1 MSKKKKNKKVRN
13 IITTILIFC
22 DVFAIVMFFLVYGPY
37 RGFRDWLVTT
47 AMNTMTHQY
56 FATTFYNQETI
67 NKVLESNIVV
77 EPDFDTDLDLIVSK
91 PHEYIDE
98 YDKEILEHDD
108 DELYKVIEIKGKGYN
123 GFLAAIYD
131 PSKIK
136 LVTSRYLGKEGEYLV
151 DMSKREGAV
160 LAINGGGFVDINGF
174 GDGGDPVGTII
185 KDGKILNYESN
196 SPGKGVIGF
205 TNDDKLYLG
214 KVSAKEAVALGVRDA
229 VEFGPFLIVN
239 GKSSFIN
246 GNGGYGNHPRSAI
259 AQRQDGV
266 VLFLVIDGRSLK
278 SKGADMNDLV
288 EILLKYHAYNAAN
301 LDGGNSS
308 VLVVENEIVNHP
320 FNWDNDEVTRP
331 IPDGFIL
338 VP

>member
-1 MSKKKKNKKVRN
+1 MSKKKSKKKNKIFT
-13 IITTILIFC
+13 IILAFC
-22 DVFAIVMFFLVYGPY
+22 DIVAITVLFLLYGPY

-47 AMNTMTHQY
+47 AMSTMHHQY
-56 FATTFYNQETI
+56 FATTFYSDDAI
-67 NKVLESNIVV
+67 NRVLEDNVV
-77 EPDFDTDLDLIVSK
+77 IEPEFNTDTNLIVAEK
-91 PHEYIDE
+91 NTYIDE
-98 YDKEILEHDD
+98 YDKEILDHSDND
-108 DELYKVIEIKGKGYN
+108 LYKIIEIKGKGYN
-123 GFLAAIYD
+123 GYMAAIYD

-136 LVTSRYLGKEGEYLV
+136 LVTSKYLGTKGEYLV

-160 LAINGGGFVDINGF
+160 LAINGGGFVDVNGF
-174 GDGGDPVGTII
+174 GNGGSPVGTVI
-185 KDGKILNYESN
+185 KNGKILSTG
-196 SPGKGVIGF
+196 SGAAGRGIIGF

-214 KVSAKEAVALGVRDA
+214 KISEKEAVRIGIRDA

-239 GKSSFIN
+239 GQSSFIN
-246 GNGGYGNHPRSAI
+246 GNGGYGHHPRSAI
-259 AQRQDGV
+259 AQRKDGI

-288 EILLKYHAYNAAN
+288 EILLRYHAYNAAN

-308 VLVVENEIVNHP
+308 VLVVENEIINHP
-320 FNWDNDEVTRP
+320 YNWDNDEATRP

>member
-1 MSKKKKNKKVRN
+1 MSKKKAKKKTRN
-13 IITTILIFC
+13 IITAILVLC
-22 DVFAIVMFFLVYGPY
+22 DVFAFTMFFLIYGPY

-47 AMNTMTHQY
+47 AMSTMHHHY
-56 FATTFYNQETI
+56 FATTFYNEETI

-77 EPDFDTDLDLIVSK
+77 EPDFNTDTNLIVAK

-98 YDKEILEHDD
+98 YDKEILEHEDD
-108 DELYKVIEIKGKGYN
+108 DLYKVIEVKGKGFN

-136 LVTSRYLGKEGEYLV
+136 LVTSKYLGKEGEYLV

-196 SPGKGVIGF
+196 TPGKGVIGF
-205 TNDDKLYLG
+205 TNDNKLYLG
-214 KVSAKEAVALGVRDA
+214 KVSAREAVKLGVRDA

-239 GKSSFIN
+239 GQSSFIN
-246 GNGGYGNHPRSAI
+246 GNGGFGHHPRSAI